1 MGEGIAS
8 NHGEEGTSM
17 YVTHEGTADKTA
29 RMTASEMARYIDH
42 TLLKPEAPLSAFDKL
57 CDEAIRYG
65 FKSVCV
71 NSGRVAYVAEKV
83 KGTGVIVCS
92 VIGFPLGAMDSRAK
106 AFEAKGAIERGA
118 SELDMVLN
126 IGALKSGDLKAA
138 EEDIKAVRGEAKGT
152 TVLKVIIE
160 TCLLTEEEKV
170 LACEIA
176 KKAGADFVKTSTG
189 FSTGGATVEDVAL
202 MRRVVGPEM
211 GVKASGGIKDF
222 ATASAMIAAGANRI
236 GAGAGVAIVA
246 GAPKQKAT

>member
-1 MGEGIAS
+1 M
-8 NHGEEGTSM
+8 N
-17 YVTHEGTADKTA
+17 VNHEGAADKA
-29 RMTASEMARYIDH
+29 AGMTASEMARYIDH

-57 CDEAIRYG
+57 CDEAIRHG

-83 KGTGVIVCS
+83 KDTGVKVCS

-106 AFEAKGAIERGA
+106 AFEAKRAVEQGAT
-118 SELDMVLN
+118 ELDMVLN
-126 IGALKSGDLKAA
+126 IGALKSGDLKAV
-138 EEDIKAVRGEAKGT
+138 EEDIRAVRREARGT

-160 TCLLTEEEKV
+160 TCLLTEEERV

-176 KKAGADFVKTSTG
+176 KRAGADFVKTSTG

-236 GAGAGVAIVA
+236 GAGAGVAIIA
-246 GAPKQKAT
+246 GAPKQKTT